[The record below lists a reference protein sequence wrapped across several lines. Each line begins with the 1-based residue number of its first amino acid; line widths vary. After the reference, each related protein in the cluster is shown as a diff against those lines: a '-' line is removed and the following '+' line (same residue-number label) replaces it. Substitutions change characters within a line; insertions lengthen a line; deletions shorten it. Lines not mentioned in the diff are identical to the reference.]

1 MSMKA
6 FKVIENADAFQLMA
20 DKTRRRIIFLLRA
33 KEMTVAQIAEEL
45 GKTPQAIY
53 HHIRKFK
60 DADMVEVAREE
71 RIEHF
76 IATYYQ
82 ATAEV
87 FEFRHGEG
95 TSREYTEQQM
105 RDALQSLPKFGLEVR
120 IDEDVISR
128 LVDLKVAKQEC
139 GDYATFQEKA
149 EEVEELDFWARAMAA
164 GFANLLSMPDEEFER
179 TISLERE
186 FREVLLTTLAEKA
199 KAKAEAEA

>member
-1 MSMKA
+1 MKA
-6 FKVIENADAFQLMA
+6 FKVIDNPEAFQLMA

-33 KEMTVAQIAEEL
+33 KEMTVSQIASEL
-45 GKTPQAIY
+45 DMTPQAIY

-60 DADMVEVAREE
+60 DAEMVEVAREE
-71 RIEHF
+71 RIDHF
-76 IATYYQ
+76 IETYYQ

-105 RDALQSLPKFGLEVR
+105 RDALQSLPKLGLEVR

-139 GDYATFQEKA
+139 GDYAQFQEKA
-149 EEVEELDFWARAMAA
+149 EEVEELDFWARGMSA

-179 TISLERE
+179 SISLERE

-199 KAKAEAEA
+199 KVKAEAEA

>member
-1 MSMKA
+1 MKA
-6 FKVIENADAFQLMA
+6 FKVIENPQVFQLMA

-33 KEMTVAQIAEEL
+33 KEMTVSQIAAEL
-45 GKTPQAIY
+45 DMTPQAIY

-71 RIEHF
+71 RIDHF
-76 IATYYQ
+76 IETYYQ

-105 RDALQSLPKFGLEVR
+105 RDALQSLPKLGLEVR

-128 LVDLKVAKQEC
+128 LVDLKVEKQEC
-139 GDYATFQEKA
+139 GDYTEFQEKA
-149 EEVEELDFWARAMAA
+149 EEVEGLDFWARGIAA
-164 GFANLLSMPDEEFER
+164 GLANLLSMKDEEFER
-179 TISLERE
+179 TINLERE
-186 FREVLLTTLAEKA
+186 FREVLLTTLVEEA
-199 KAKAEAEA
+199 KAKAQVQA